1 MSSSDPSLSF
11 IRRHHFKDSLA
22 LLIVFLSFNHFA
34 SLILLV
40 SFSIVTRSR
49 NFLSECF
56 IRFFLPKSH
65 YNGFVNDDDYQIKPI
80 QAVAVAPIN
89 NVLSAKT
96 RKKSVMASKQ
106 QASAS
111 PTNSTVNAVP
121 TNNVLGVNGETTKPR
136 LRKSKK
142 KLLFFLIQ
150 EAILAFILKYYGD
163 KYFTEPIENLA
174 MSIVASSLVN
184 DPKDALSVAT
194 TSSIIYALSTQWIQ
208 KLLFL
213 FDYEKAVFAFPS
225 KPTISRWTLLIDKYP
240 SLTGRLPS
248 IFEFLTFSS
257 RYIRYASY
265 LASFHVVV
273 AQIEQN
279 LIVQSYE
286 RKNNESNSNDQINQ
300 GPSNASPTTPLSSST
315 QTKEAPIPQSSNMA
329 HSSSASSSFSLPGT
343 NLNNTSNPQEPA
355 PIYSSLV
362 KDSVVNDISI
372 TSPSASNNQTWVPN
386 ITTAFSTESN
396 LDHQN
401 DLSNQ
406 VYKLELNLESQENC
420 PNLSTISTVNL
431 QNFVRQLFRWKNHH
445 IIPPIW
451 AIFTATQTLIS
462 EKHNIQASNDNVT
475 PLTTTVAVDDDKIT
489 PTESDSVAQSVK
501 SNLSPVNSNPSKGV
515 FTSKAISDS
524 MTLIAPAM
532 DDYHKLNL
540 VSTETRHDYKVCITF
555 IGANSITFK
564 IDSLFEGELI
574 ILVNGVIWSQ
584 VGSAIVPSIPGQEY
598 TIVSGLVPLCSYDIQ
613 FVNRLNELEDYLI
626 ADLMVRTIGKNG
638 DQEALDLSFPSYYHR
653 KFLSPILTLKH
664 SILTTNANLADER
677 AKVKKTRKE
686 VTKKVNTM
694 KQDIETFKTKLEF
707 NVTQDEKSAS
717 KVENLKMALKQGEFQ
732 TTQLEEKLKELTQK
746 ETELEEVYLVE
757 KDNHF
762 QRTLECSKTED
773 QWKLKL
779 KEAESQLSKLKQE
792 LQQLQVKKSK
802 SVNKHAKLQKEVN
815 QINDDFDKYTSTFLE
830 KRNRERVERNQL
842 RSQEATE
849 YELRIKG
856 LEQDISRLEGEASQL
871 HQILQNTAPY

>member
-1 MSSSDPSLSF
+1 MSNSDPSLSF

-22 LLIVFLSFNHFA
+22 LLIVFLSFNHCA

-65 YNGFVNDDDYQIKPI
+65 YNGFVNDDDYQIKPVL
-80 QAVAVAPIN
+80 AVISAPIN
-89 NVLSAKT
+89 NVQVNKT
-96 RKKSVMASKQ
+96 RKKSTTMSKQ
-106 QASAS
+106 QPIAS
-111 PTNSTVNAVP
+111 PTNSAVNTVP
-121 TNNVLGVNGETTKPR
+121 TTGMLPANGEPTKPR
-136 LRKSKK
+136 SRRSKK
-142 KLLFFLIQ
+142 KMTFFLIQ
-150 EAILAFILKYYGD
+150 EVLLAFVLKYYGD

-208 KLLFL
+208 KLLLLLDIKNTSFRL
-213 FDYEKAVFAFPS
+213 SS
-225 KPTISRWTLLIDKYP
+225 KPGTSRWTLLIDRYP
-240 SLTGRLPS
+240 SLSAKLPPVLG
-248 IFEFLTFSS
+248 FLSFSS

-279 LIVQSYE
+279 LVVQSSA
-286 RKNNESNSNDQINQ
+286 RKNDESNSNDHTNL
-300 GPSNASPTTPLSSST
+300 GPTTSPMTNSTST
-315 QTKEAPIPQSSNMA
+315 QTKEPVGLQPANMM
-329 HSSSASSSFSLPGT
+329 HSSSVSSSFSIPAA
-343 NLNNTSNPQEPA
+343 NPNNSLSPQEPI
-355 PIYSSLV
+355 PVYSSLV
-362 KDSVVNDISI
+362 KDSTVNDISI
-372 TSPSASNNQTWVPN
+372 TSPSSSNNQTWVPN

-406 VYKLELNLESQENC
+406 VYKLELNLESQDTC

-451 AIFTATQTLIS
+451 AMFTATQTLILERS
-462 EKHNIQASNDNVT
+462 NIKASNDNVT
-475 PLTTTVAVDDDKIT
+475 PLTTTVAVDDDKIIA
-489 PTESDSVAQSVK
+489 TESDSAAPSVK
-501 SNLSPVNSNPSKGV
+501 SNLTPTSSNPSKSV
-515 FTSKAISDS
+515 FSSKAISDS

-540 VSTETRHDYKVCITF
+540 VSTETKHDYRVCITF
-555 IGANSITFK
+555 IGSNSITFR

-584 VGSAIVPSIPGQEY
+584 VGSAIVPTVLGQEY

-613 FVNRLNELEDYLI
+613 FVNRLNEMEDYLI

-677 AKVKKTRKE
+677 AKLKKTRKE

-694 KQDIETFKTKLEF
+694 KQDIESFKSKLEL
-707 NVTQDEKSAS
+707 NVSQDEKSAS
-717 KVENLKMALKQGEFQ
+717 KVENLKMALKQGELQ
-732 TTQLEEKLKELTQK
+732 TAKLEEKFKLLSHTEA
-746 ETELEEVYLVE
+746 ELEEIYLVE
-757 KDNHF
+757 KDGHF
-762 QRTLECSKTED
+762 QRTLECGKIED

-779 KEAESQLSKLKQE
+779 KEAEIQLTKSKQE
-792 LQQLQVKKSK
+792 LQQLEMKKVKTF
-802 SVNKHAKLQKEVN
+802 NKHARLQKEVN
-815 QINDDFDKYTSTFLE
+815 QINDDFDKHTAAFLD
-830 KRNRERVERNQL
+830 KRSKDRVERNQS

-856 LEQDISRLEGEASQL
+856 LEQDISRLEGEATQL
-871 HQILQNTAPY
+871 HQLLQNSAPY